1 MNARVMRVGIAGGI
15 ADGMVMA
22 AFSMIAL
29 WVGRERVLDAAEPDR
44 AHVLA
49 GSALDGTFSAAALL
63 IGIGVRTTM
72 AILVGTLIATAV
84 CRLGIATDPA
94 ICHPDGPRSAPP
106 SVRRRWRG

>member
-49 GSALDGTFSAAALL
+49 GSAPGWHVQRRSAAHRHRRANDH
-63 IGIGVRTTM
+63 GDTGW
-72 AILVGTLIATAV
+72 
-84 CRLGIATDPA
+84 
-94 ICHPDGPRSAPP
+94 HPDCDSCMPGTRSSGTTTYAY
-106 SVRRRWRG
+106 